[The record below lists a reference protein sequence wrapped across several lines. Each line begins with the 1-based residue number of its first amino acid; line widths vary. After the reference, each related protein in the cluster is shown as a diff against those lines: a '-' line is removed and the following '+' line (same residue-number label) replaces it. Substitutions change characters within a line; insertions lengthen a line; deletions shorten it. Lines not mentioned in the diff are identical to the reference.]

1 MFRWQY
7 TIREILTHARGE
19 ADLKDVYRSLEDNF
33 PLDSDDTKET
43 RFGDRPA
50 YQHVVRS
57 VMSNLKKR
65 GDVVWVSR
73 GRYRLTDQGRAQ
85 FAQERET

>member
-7 TIREILTHARGE
+7 AIREILSHSQGE
-19 ADLKDVYRSLEDNF
+19 ADLKDIYHILEHNF
-33 PLDSDDTKET
+33 SLDSSDTRET
-43 RFGDRPA
+43 RFGGRPA

-57 VMSNLKKR
+57 VMSNLKKS
-65 GDVVWVSR
+65 GDVAWVRR
-73 GRYRLTDQGRAQ
+73 GRYRLTDQGRAR